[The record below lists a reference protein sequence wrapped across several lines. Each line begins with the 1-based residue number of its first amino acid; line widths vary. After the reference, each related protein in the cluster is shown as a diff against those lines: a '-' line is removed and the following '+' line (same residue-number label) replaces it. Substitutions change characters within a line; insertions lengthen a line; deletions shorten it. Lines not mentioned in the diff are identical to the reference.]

1 MPVRSSIEE
10 IAEYKPGRLVEGAG
24 AIKLSSN
31 ENPLGP
37 SPEVVRVIIDSLE
50 VDRLKLS
57 IYPRKR
63 DEVELRAAIAGYLGA
78 STDTDTDTDI
88 DIDPESIVIGAG
100 IDGVLDTI
108 VKIFISAVNGDEAV
122 IPVPTFS
129 LYETLVK
136 IAGGTPR
143 YITRRRDADFDI
155 PLTKLIAACNEKTR
169 LIFIASP
176 NNPTGNCIAES
187 DVRALAESVAGTTMV
202 VIDEA
207 YVEFA
212 GADADADASS
222 NVNVSSTS
230 LVNLVNEYENLLVLR
245 TFSKAFGLAG
255 LRIGYA
261 VIPEWLVSVY
271 NKVAIPF
278 SVNNLGLK
286 AAAAALKDKVH
297 LRRSISVVKS
307 GRAFLTQN
315 LRGLFTVYPSQANF
329 LLLDVAPKRSYEVC
343 DALEEYGIAVRDCS
357 SFRGAGDSLVRIS
370 VGTREQ
376 NAKVVA
382 ALKGIG

>member
-1 MPVRSSIEE
+1 M
-10 IAEYKPGRLVEGAG
+10 VEGAE

-37 SPEVVRVIIDSLE
+37 SSEVVRVIIDN
-50 VDRLKLS
+50 LKLDKLRFS
-57 IYPRKR
+57 VYPWER
-63 DEVELRAAIAGYLGA
+63 DEMELKAAIAEYLGVGA
-78 STDTDTDTDI
+78 DTEIATEI
-88 DIDPESIVIGAG
+88 DRRRIVIGAG
-100 IDGVLDTI
+100 INGVLDTI
-108 VKIFISAVNGDEAV
+108 IKIFISTVNGAEAV

-129 LYETLVK
+129 LYERLVK

-143 YITRRRDADFDI
+143 YVTLRKDANFDI
-155 PLTKLIAACNEKTR
+155 PLTRLIAACNEKTR

-187 DVRALAESVAGTTMV
+187 DVRALAESVAGTAMV
-202 VIDEA
+202 AIDEA

-212 GADADADASS
+212 GADTDESS
-222 NVNVSSTS
+222 NVNSSS
-230 LVNLVNEYENLLVLR
+230 LVKLVNEYENLLVLR

-286 AAAAALKDKVH
+286 AAVAALKDKAH
-297 LRRSISVVKS
+297 LYKSVSVAKS
-307 GRAFLTQN
+307 GRAFLMQN
-315 LRGLFTVYPSQANF
+315 LKGLFTVYQSQANF
-329 LLLDVAPKRSYEVC
+329 LLIDVAPKRSYEVC
-343 DALEEYGIAVRDCS
+343 EALEEYGIAVRDCS

-370 VGTREQ
+370 IGTPEQ
-376 NAKVVA
+376 NEQVVA
-382 ALKGIG
+382 ALKRIG